1 MRSAI
6 EYAWFIYFSF
16 SGCVE
21 LDEDDNIPLK
31 NSKEF
36 RERMIEEYIASDYF
50 KYAWKLIAHSVLHAG
65 FGLTGL
71 SRAITEYL
79 VTEDAHSCLPYLIE
93 EDIPD
98 LDLRG
103 PLKQVN

>member
-1 MRSAI
+1 M
-6 EYAWFIYFSF
+6 EF
-16 SGCVE
+16 
-21 LDEDDNIPLK
+21 DEDDNIPL
-31 NSKEF
+31 SVCRCSLDVALKEF

-50 KYAWKLIAHSVLHAG
+50 KYAGKLIAHSVLHAG

-79 VTEDAHSCLPYLIE
+79 VTDDAHSCLPYLME

-103 PLKQVN
+103 TLKQVN